1 MRKQRQNVLI
11 IKHAIKS
18 QDSMLPLDVAD
29 HLINYMAEN
38 KISISD
44 MADRLKMEE
53 RLIKKFWLRAK
64 TPTEGQAKIIMRGLV
79 NG

>member
-11 IKHAIKS
+11 IKHATKS
-18 QDSMLPLDVAD
+18 HDSKLPLDVAD

-64 TPTEGQAKIIMRGLV
+64 TPTEVQAKIIMRGLA

>member
-11 IKHAIKS
+11 IKHVIKS
-18 QDSMLPLDVAD
+18 HDSMFPLDVND
-29 HLINYMAEN
+29 YLINYMAEN

-44 MADRLKMEE
+44 MADRLKIEE

-64 TPTEGQAKIIMRGLV
+64 TPTEGQAKIIMMGLA

>member
-18 QDSMLPLDVAD
+18 HDSMLPLDVAD
-29 HLINYMAEN
+29 YLIKYMTDN

-64 TPTEGQAKIIMRGLV
+64 TPSEGQAKIIMMGLM